1 MSTSLGKRIDLHTHS
16 LLSDGMLLPAEV
28 LRYACSMD
36 FAAIAITDH
45 VDYSNMVSVIKDL
58 AVFAKKQAKF
68 SNIVFVPG
76 VEITHADPALIASM
90 AKEARKLGA
99 KIIVCHG
106 QTPSEPVAEGTN
118 RAAVLQKGLVDI
130 LAHPGYIS
138 EEDAVKAK
146 ENGIYLELSAKPA
159 HKETN
164 KHVAKVA
171 LKTGAKM
178 LINTDAHGPS
188 DYITQEKAFELAM
201 ESGLN
206 ETDAI
211 RAVKDNP
218 RELLARL
225 GIKVI

>member
-1 MSTSLGKRIDLHTHS
+1 MSANLGKRIDLHTHS

-45 VDYSNMVSVIKDL
+45 VDHSNLGSVIKDL

-76 VEITHADPALIASM
+76 VEITHAEPALIATM

-118 RAAVLQKGLVDI
+118 SAAVSQRGLVDI
-130 LAHPGYIS
+130 LAHPGYIT

-146 ENGIYLELSAKPA
+146 KNGIYLELSAKPA
-159 HKETN
+159 HRETN
-164 KHVAKVA
+164 KHVAKIA

-178 LINTDAHGPS
+178 LVNTDAHGPS
-188 DYITQEKAFELAM
+188 DYITQEKAFELALDA
-201 ESGLN
+201 GLT
-206 ETDAI
+206 EEEATKTVA
-211 RAVKDNP
+211 DNP
-218 RELLARL
+218 KELLARL

>member
-1 MSTSLGKRIDLHTHS
+1 MNMNLGKRIDLHSHS

-45 VDYSNMVSVIKDL
+45 VDYSNLGSVIKDL

-76 VEITHADPALIASM
+76 VEITHADPALIATM
-90 AKEARKLGA
+90 AKEARKMGA

-118 RAAVLQKGLVDI
+118 SAAVSQKGLVNI
-130 LAHPGYIS
+130 LAHPGYIT
-138 EEDAVKAK
+138 EEDAARAK
-146 ENGIYLELSAKPA
+146 DNGVYLELSAKPA

-164 KHVAKVA
+164 KHVAKMA

-178 LINTDAHGPS
+178 LVNTDAHGPN

-201 ESGLN
+201 DCGLN
-206 ETDAI
+206 ETDAKKTI
-211 RAVKDNP
+211 KENP
-218 RELLARL
+218 RELLAQL
-225 GIKVI
+225 GIKII